1 MAPSSCPAAVRSDR
15 MRKRC
20 CSPHPP
26 CGLPAVKEPIGPRYW
41 LQKRTASSL
50 HASRWRPMR
59 YSNSPGRSS
68 LKAISRGAWGT
79 WPSENI
85 SPEVRWKYSSP
96 VFSSEIM
103 ALDLVLAPK
112 LAPNASRRLFWV
124 EIRRDPRSASP
135 RWHDS
140 CSFAGSRPC
149 CGSAVAGGTWDTS
162 HDPPPYRLW

>member
-26 CGLPAVKEPIGPRYW
+26 CGLPAVKEPLLGLFG

-68 LKAISRGAWGT
+68 LTISIRAWGT

-96 VFSSEIM
+96 VFQVKSWLWTSFWPRNWLRTLQDACFGPRFVEIHGRHHPGGM
-103 ALDLVLAPK
+103 ILAP
-112 LAPNASRRLFWV
+112 LQ
-124 EIRRDPRSASP
+124 
-135 RWHDS
+135 
-140 CSFAGSRPC
+140 
-149 CGSAVAGGTWDTS
+149 AVA
-162 HDPPPYRLW
+162 HAAVVP